1 MKPLKSR
8 HFHYSI
14 QCWLNPL
21 YQYANSPYCSLY
33 LSHGSYKEN
42 LSNNQE
48 FLKFVITF
56 FILMTLMC
64 DSGMILLGD
73 IRCLSLLQLKGL
85 FHWGLFK
92 YGSYLI
98 QHIIFFVLWLTAIFL
113 VVIVS
118 SEIQEVICYSHFKSL
133 DYKLTFLWFR
143 QSKC

>member
-48 FLKFVITF
+48 FLKFVITS
-56 FILMTLMC
+56 FILMTLMN
-64 DSGMILLGD
+64 DSAMILLGD
-73 IRCLSLLQLKGL
+73 IRCLSLEKVKGL
-85 FHWGLFK
+85 FH
-92 YGSYLI
+92 
-98 QHIIFFVLWLTAIFL
+98 
-113 VVIVS
+113 
-118 SEIQEVICYSHFKSL
+118 
-133 DYKLTFLWFR
+133 
-143 QSKC
+143 